1 MGQRCPRR
9 ARCHLDDGEQK
20 PSSRLYFSADI
31 VLQMPSLPLHLATL
45 SKLLESRMQLY
56 QPLLSLSG
64 RLDLAL
70 AQIAM
75 RRLALEQQANSK
87 AGDHGVKYVEG
98 ESDDE
103 SDDEVRVEVGDGEGD
118 VEDIDMRVG

>member
-1 MGQRCPRR
+1 MGQGCPRR
-9 ARCHLDDGEQK
+9 ARCNPNDGEQK
-20 PSSRLYFSADI
+20 PSSRPHFSADI
-31 VLQMPSLPLHLATL
+31 DLQMPSLPLHLATL

-103 SDDEVRVEVGDGEGD
+103 SDDEVRVEVGDGEGE

>member
-1 MGQRCPRR
+1 
-9 ARCHLDDGEQK
+9 
-20 PSSRLYFSADI
+20 
-31 VLQMPSLPLHLATL
+31 MPSLPLHLATL

-103 SDDEVRVEVGDGEGD
+103 SDDEVRVEVGEGEGE